1 MKKTIYYII
10 AILLVSI
17 LIFQSGTKSVIADDD
32 DDDGVDDDFEDLNE
46 RDISIDPDEFEVD
59 EIEIE
64 AILRRGAI
72 RDEIEYELSNNTDG
86 FYIETDYERESG
98 SDEFELEFTATFVS
112 IVEFNDT
119 NGDGMYNDT
128 DPSEYVKELK
138 LNNFQKTIYKNET
151 LSAENTLH
159 ILIINTTDGVFTA
172 YIYIAEEFANVNGTI
187 LSPTQMKVDI
197 EINDFPYNNPN
208 NLLALN
214 ITLESEE
221 EYEEEKDTEDEIR
234 GYSENEE
241 WLVTAMNA
249 TTGFLSWNK
258 TALVDDKP
266 EPVVIGNGTDVGDDM
281 RMYINYPNG
290 THIYHDPK
298 VGVAWILKSV
308 VVPPSSGKS
317 DKSKA
322 GTPTIPIFLTPIF
335 ILAAV
340 LIIGASVAASS
351 VYYYKKKH
359 LLGRF
364 DEKIG
369 IEPSILTMQD
379 KSSDNISPNSRM
391 KRELLQILE
400 EENALDKITKL
411 GDINLTVISEDFL
424 EVINSFDWE
433 YDEKEEFIKELLA
446 LAPKERK
453 EILDE
458 MKEKAFNNSSP
469 V

>member
-1 MKKTIYYII
+1 MRKTIYYII
-10 AILLVSI
+10 AILLVSV
-17 LIFQSGTKSVIADDD
+17 LIFQSGTNTATAHDD
-32 DDDGVDDDFEDLNE
+32 DDDGVDDDFEGLNE
-46 RDISIDPDEFEVD
+46 RDIIIEFEEED
-59 EIEIE
+59 EIEIN
-64 AILRRGAI
+64 AILRSGAI
-72 RDEIEYELSNNTDG
+72 RDEIEYELSNKTEG
-86 FYIETDYERESG
+86 FSIEIEYDWENG
-98 SDEFELEFTATFVS
+98 SDEFELEFTAIFVS

-128 DPSEYVKELK
+128 DPNESVNNELK

-197 EINDFPYNNPN
+197 EINDFPYINPN

-214 ITLESEE
+214 ITLESNE
-221 EYEEEKDTEDEIR
+221 EYEEEEETEDEIR
-234 GYSENEE
+234 GYSGNEE
-241 WLVTAMNA
+241 WLITTMND
-249 TTGFLSWNK
+249 TTGFISWNENA
-258 TALVDDKP
+258 TVDDKP
-266 EPVVIGNGTDVGDDM
+266 KPVVIGNRTKVGDDEGI
-281 RMYINYPNG
+281 YINYPNG

-298 VGVAWILKSV
+298 IGVAWILKSV

-322 GTPTIPIFLTPIF
+322 GTPTIPIFLTPIY

-359 LLGRF
+359 LTGHF
-364 DEKIG
+364 DDKIG
-369 IEPSILTMQD
+369 LKSSILTMRD
-379 KSSDNISPNSRM
+379 KFSGDILMNSGF
-391 KRELLQILE
+391 KGELLQIFD
-400 EENALDKITKL
+400 EENALDKISKL

-424 EVINSFDWE
+424 EIINTFDWE

-446 LAPKERK
+446 LTPKERK

-458 MKEKAFNNSSP
+458 MKEKTFSNSSH